1 MAVPSGLD
9 NRCGECLLYGAIQGL
24 ADGLIL
30 VDRDGRVFHLNRRAA
45 ELLNLAA
52 ARVLGS
58 RLTTIL
64 RHPGLVDFW
73 DRAALESDPVTT
85 DLTFPPV
92 TAIRAT
98 ASVCVSAAGGPIG
111 RALLLRDVTREKKI
125 HVELSDTVARRLVEM
140 AGGDEPALPL
150 ASLTARE
157 RQVLALLAAGL
168 SNAAIA
174 ARLHV
179 SPNTVGSHLKH
190 IYPKLKVRNRSQAVV
205 YALSHGIRPPTG

>member
-1 MAVPSGLD
+1 MTLPLGFD
-9 NRCGECLLYGAIQGL
+9 NTCGECLLYGAIQGL

-30 VDRDGRVFHLNRRAA
+30 VDRDGRIFHLNRRAA

-52 ARVLGS
+52 GRVLGS
-58 RLTTIL
+58 RLASVL
-64 RHPGLVDFW
+64 RHPGLLTFW
-73 DRAALESDPVTT
+73 DGAAGESDPVTT
-85 DLTFPPV
+85 DLTLPPA

-140 AGGDEPALPL
+140 AGGDEPAEPL
-150 ASLTARE
+150 ASLTVRE

-168 SNAAIA
+168 SNAGIA

-190 IYPKLKVRNRSQAVV
+190 IYPKIKVRSRSQAVA
-205 YALSHGIRPPTG
+205 YALSHGIRPPAR